1 MLKKFYTIPIFI
13 PELACPFQCV
23 FCDQKKISG
32 YNNSPSGNEVNRI
45 IESYLNSFT
54 NKDAV
59 INIGFFGGNFTGIPV
74 DEQEKYLK
82 IAYSYLKKGDVH
94 GIRLSTRPDY
104 ISPDIVDLLK
114 NYSVS
119 IVELGA
125 QSFDEDVL
133 MKSGRGHKVA
143 DIINASEL
151 IKNADIKL
159 GLQMMIGLPG
169 DSLKKSLFTANEIIR
184 LGADNTRVYPTLVI
198 KGTKLEQLYQ
208 EGKYTPLSLSD
219 AVEWTKILIS
229 LFTKNGIDIIRV
241 GLHPSEGLLNG
252 HELAAGP
259 FHVSFKELVLTDL
272 WKDLIIEQLN
282 ENKNDILIKVA
293 PEQLNHAV
301 GYKSSNK
308 KMLEMKF
315 QKVKF
320 ITNQSLKDYEFDVIY
335 S

>member
-1 MLKKFYTIPIFI
+1 
-13 PELACPFQCV
+13 
-23 FCDQKKISG
+23 
-32 YNNSPSGNEVNRI
+32 
-45 IESYLNSFT
+45 
-54 NKDAV
+54 
-59 INIGFFGGNFTGIPV
+59 
-74 DEQEKYLK
+74 
-82 IAYSYLKKGDVH
+82 
-94 GIRLSTRPDY
+94 
-104 ISPDIVDLLK
+104 
-114 NYSVS
+114 
-119 IVELGA
+119 
-125 QSFDEDVL
+125 
-133 MKSGRGHKVA
+133 
-143 DIINASEL
+143 
-151 IKNADIKL
+151 
-159 GLQMMIGLPG
+159 MIGLPG